1 MEFLRKHYEKIIL
14 SVVLLGLAVAAALL
28 PMMVSRER
36 SALEELERDIRQTP
50 PKPLKASDLSTNELS
65 LERLQKPS
73 ALKLAGEHNLF
84 NPVQWQR
91 RPDGTLFPIRTGKE
105 IGAGALI
112 IAKLSP
118 LFLRIEFDG
127 PTGTPENPQYRF
139 RILREA
145 AKRADQRVPTT
156 RSAPAVGSKNDVFMV
171 KEMKPKDNPT
181 EFVLE
186 LVEDKQQVAVTKEK
200 PFSQVAGY
208 LADLRY
214 EPEKLSFIAKR
225 VGDSL
230 VFAGDT
236 NKIVAITETNV
247 TVRAT
252 SNDKRTT
259 IPYKP
264 AQ

>member
-73 ALKLAGEHNLF
+73 ALKLAGEH

>member
-1 MEFLRKHYEKIIL
+1 
-14 SVVLLGLAVAAALL
+14 
-28 PMMVSRER
+28 
-36 SALEELERDIRQTP
+36 
-50 PKPLKASDLSTNELS
+50 
-65 LERLQKPS
+65 
-73 ALKLAGEHNLF
+73 
-84 NPVQWQR
+84 
-91 RPDGTLFPIRTGKE
+91 
-105 IGAGALI
+105 
-112 IAKLSP
+112 
-118 LFLRIEFDG
+118 
-127 PTGTPENPQYRF
+127 
-139 RILREA
+139 
-145 AKRADQRVPTT
+145 
-156 RSAPAVGSKNDVFMV
+156 
-171 KEMKPKDNPT
+171 MKPKDNPT